1 MAIGERIRFFRN
13 LRGMTQKWLGLT
25 LGFSEGSADIRLAQY
40 EAGARKPKEDLVKSL
55 ARIFEISP
63 LALTVP
69 DIDSDLGFI
78 HTMFAI
84 EDIYGVK
91 VEKDSRGVHIIFE
104 KRSAEMNPAVYEMAA
119 AWAEQALRFRAGEID
134 KEDYDQW
141 RHNFPQFDSS
151 QNWVKTPSKKFSDA
165 MVEAFKDRLEKI

>member
-1 MAIGERIRFFRN
+1 MF
-13 LRGMTQKWLGLT
+13 
-25 LGFSEGSADIRLAQY
+25 GSRLAQY

-78 HTMFAI
+78 HTMFAV

-91 VEKDSRGVHIIFE
+91 VEKDSRGVHLIFE
-104 KRSAEMNPAVYEMAA
+104 KRNAEMNPAVYEMAA
-119 AWAEQALRFRAGEID
+119 AWAEQAQQFRAGEID
-134 KEDYDQW
+134 KENYDQW
-141 RHNFPQFDSS
+141 RYNFPEYDSS
-151 QNWVKTPSKKFSDA
+151 QNWVKTPSKEFSDA